1 MKTEK
6 VKMTLDKNDI
16 FDTPRLRYYKLKREF
31 QEKYLNPQAWSHGY
45 GSREDIQAYHDV
57 LVYIEKTEEFREE
70 DLCLKNDIPI
80 NNEHLVKRYLPLPM
94 KVNEELNDIIGPRK
108 LN

>member
-1 MKTEK
+1 MI
-6 VKMTLDKNDI
+6 LDKNDI

-80 NNEHLVKRYLPLPM
+80 GNEYLGIRYLSLPM
-94 KVNEELNDIIGPRK
+94 KV
-108 LN
+108 